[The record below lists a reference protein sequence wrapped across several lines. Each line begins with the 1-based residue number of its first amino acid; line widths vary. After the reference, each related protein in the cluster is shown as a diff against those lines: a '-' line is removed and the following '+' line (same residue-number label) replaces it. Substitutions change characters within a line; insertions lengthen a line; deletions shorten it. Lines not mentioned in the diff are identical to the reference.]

1 MSDKKRHLNP
11 LLLLIAILLCLSAD
25 FYSVELLLI
34 RITKFLP
41 DIPL

>member
-11 LLLLIAILLCLSAD
+11 LLLLIAIYCVCLQD